1 MTDKTPRKPRVP
13 RPTLKERVEYRDTAD
28 AVAEFRKT
36 ADAIGRAPADCLRE
50 AARDWTAKTK
60 AVYDLVP
67 YLLFL
72 AALLLPS
79 VAMASPFS
87 VPDSDLSKSLFI
99 DKLFPEISGA
109 GGAGPLGAAIGVF
122 NSAVMVVAGILVM
135 YTLIA
140 GTLSTAHDGEMLG
153 KKWSS
158 LWLPIRT
165 TLGAAA
171 ILPTMGGFSIIQA
184 IVIWLALQGVGIA
197 NAVWGAYAEN
207 PLSGASFMPA
217 SQTRELEQVAGQLF
231 LQHVCRA
238 GLARMEANNDMSA
251 MGAVGLRSW
260 QVVRQPATGDS
271 IHGWNMTTNWGFS
284 CGTVMIHKPVRSDFA
299 TDAKSAA
306 ARNLVDP
313 YEISQ
318 AVFPAH
324 VAALSAMDARM
335 SALAE
340 RFVDS
345 PYVAAGSNDTLN
357 AAMTTAEIKAAAKEY
372 GEAVRQAAQAQAN
385 ALQNDNFKEAITQDG
400 WIMAGAFYTK
410 LSHALD
416 AVSTAVSRKVE
427 TSTNGHFPQGFG
439 DVQLRWAEAS
449 AVLRDVTS
457 PGAHTLGQP
466 KGEELMDRLLTVVL
480 DTARDVDPEG
490 MSGHPLIAT
499 KNTGEAMK
507 TWGIAIWTVGAV
519 AVGVIGVV
527 AGNVAGKGLGSDI
540 ALLAVMDLISTPF
553 FAMVGPLVL
562 MGAVLSSVVPM
573 LPFILW
579 IGVVLGWIILV
590 TEAVIA
596 SPLWAVAH
604 LAPDGDG
611 VVGRGGQGY
620 MLVLSLT
627 LRPALMVLGF
637 ICALAILVPVG
648 ELLNST
654 FAHVF
659 RLTVMQDNASWGGFI
674 NVIMGLAIYSV
685 LMVTVMT
692 KIFSLIHVVPDN
704 VLRWIGGGVDNM
716 LGQNAQPLAG
726 AVEGQST
733 NMLGAGIA
741 AGAVTNQ
748 MGNKMAA
755 AAKEHA
761 QREGREDEHNER
773 QDAAAVRDLGA
784 ARERAWN
791 AEERLENRASAAGHE
806 RAADAQARHGQAA
819 LNAAQ
824 RMDSGFA
831 ERLGEARAA
840 DAKTGGTAA
849 QDALMASEASN
860 APDAQPYQQALAEAQ
875 TAFGKARQHAQASTT
890 MAQHGAFMGQG
901 GGTGGNAAGG
911 AGGAGSGTGA
921 GGGMTMAQRAAA
933 QSQALASGDGPHY
946 GSRQEALD
954 AAAAADPSF
963 AKGLGEARASGT
975 EDAFVADAAQQAG
988 FRHAAMDRRLKAG
1001 DEGVLPLRAT
1011 DAILRRADQDG
1022 VL

>member
-1 MTDKTPRKPRVP
+1 MTAKTRKPRVP
-13 RPTLKERVEYRDTAD
+13 RPTLKERVEYRDTVD
-28 AVAEFRKT
+28 AVTEFRKT
-36 ADAIGRAPADCLRE
+36 ADAIGRSPADCLRE

-67 YLLFL
+67 YLLVL

-87 VPDSDLSKSLFI
+87 VPDSDLSKSLFL
-99 DKLFPEISGA
+99 DKLFPELTGG
-109 GGAGPLGAAIGVF
+109 GGAGPLGGAVGVF
-122 NSAVMVVAGILVM
+122 NSAVLMVAGILVM

-197 NAVWGAYAEN
+197 NATWGAFADN
-207 PLSGASFMPA
+207 PLQGAAYVPPSE
-217 SQTRELEQVAGQLF
+217 TRQLEKLAGQMF

-238 GLARMEANNDMSA
+238 ALAQKEASTDMA
-251 MGAVGLRSW
+251 QLGAVGLRSW
-260 QVVRQPATGDS
+260 AVTREQATGDS
-271 IHGWNMTTNWGFS
+271 IYGWNMTTTWGFS
-284 CGTVMIHKPVRSDFA
+284 CGTVMIKKPTRGEFA
-299 TDAKSAA
+299 TDASSAA

-313 YEISQ
+313 YAIAQ
-318 AVFPAH
+318 GVFPAH
-324 VAALSAMDARM
+324 TSALSAMDARM
-335 SALAE
+335 SALAD
-340 RFVDS
+340 RFV
-345 PYVAAGSNDTLN
+345 AAPTMGAGNDTVN
-357 AAMTTAEIKAAAKEY
+357 GPMVSAEVKAAAAAYAASIKAAA
-372 GEAVRQAAQAQAN
+372 QSQAN
-385 ALQNDNFKEAITQDG
+385 ALQSDDFKQALQQDG

-410 LSHALD
+410 LAHALD
-416 AVSTAVSRKVE
+416 AIASATSRSAQVSVQ
-427 TSTNGHFPQGFG
+427 GQFPTQFP

-449 AVLRDVTS
+449 AALRDVTS
-457 PGAHTLGQP
+457 PGAHTVG
-466 KGEELMDRLLTVVL
+466 GEQSGDLTDRLLTVVME
-480 DTARDVDPEG
+480 TARDVDPEG

-507 TWGIAIWTVGAV
+507 SWGIGIYLVGAV
-519 AVGVIGVV
+519 VVAAVGVI

-540 ALLAVMDLISTPF
+540 SLLALTDILSTPL
-553 FAMVGPLVL
+553 FALVGPLVL

-579 IGVVLGWIILV
+579 VGVVLGWIILV

-596 SPLWAVAH
+596 APLWAVAH

-627 LRPALMVLGF
+627 LRPALMVLGLV
-637 ICALAILVPVG
+637 CAIAILVPVG
-648 ELLNST
+648 EWLNST

-659 RLTVMQDNASWGGFI
+659 RLNVMQDNPSWGGFI
-674 NVIMGLAIYSV
+674 NIIMGLAIYSV

-692 KIFSLIHVVPDN
+692 KVFSLIHVIPDN

-733 NMLGAGIA
+733 NMLGAGVA

-748 MGNKMAA
+748 LGNKMAQ

-761 QREGREDEHNER
+761 QREGREDEQKER
-773 QDAAAVRDLGA
+773 QDNAAVRDLGA
-784 ARERAWN
+784 AREKAWN
-791 AEERLENRASAAGHE
+791 AEERLENRASAAGYE
-806 RAADAQARHGQAA
+806 RASDAQARHGQTA
-819 LNAAQ
+819 LNVAA

-831 ERLGEARAA
+831 ARLGQAREA
-840 DAKTGGTAA
+840 DAGTGGTAA
-849 QDALMASEASN
+849 QDALIASEASN
-860 APDAQPYQQALAEAQ
+860 APDAKPYQQALAEAQ

-890 MAQHGAFMGQG
+890 MAQHGAFMG
-901 GGTGGNAAGG
+901 TGGNAAGG
-911 AGGAGSGTGA
+911 AGGAAGTGA
-921 GGGMTMAQRAAA
+921 GAMTMAQRAAA
-933 QSQALASGDGPHY
+933 QSQALASGEGPHY
-946 GSRQEALD
+946 GNRQEALD

-963 AKGLGEARASGT
+963 AKGLEEARASGT
-975 EDAFVADAAQQAG
+975 EGAFVADAAQQAG

>member
-60 AVYDLVP
+60 AVYDLAP

-72 AALLLPS
+72 VALLLPS

-109 GGAGPLGAAIGVF
+109 GGAGPLGAAMGVF
-122 NSAVMVVAGILVM
+122 NSAVLMVAGILVM

-217 SQTRELEQVAGQLF
+217 SQTRELEEVAGKLF

-260 QVVRQPATGDS
+260 QVVREPATGDS

-284 CGTVMIHKPVRSDFA
+284 CGTVMIHKPVRGDFA

-324 VAALSAMDARM
+324 VAALGAMDARM

-345 PYVAAGSNDTLN
+345 PYVASGNDTLN
-357 AAMTTAEIKAAAKEY
+357 AAMTTAEIKAAAREY

-416 AVSTAVSRKVE
+416 AVSTAVSRRVE
-427 TSTNGHFPQGFG
+427 VSTNGHFPQGFG

-466 KGEELMDRLLTVVL
+466 QGEEVMARLLTVVMT
-480 DTARDVDPEG
+480 TARDVDPEG

-507 TWGIAIWTVGAV
+507 TWGTSILIVGGVAV
-519 AVGVIGVV
+519 GAVGVI
-527 AGNVAGKGLGSDI
+527 AGNVAGKGLGTDI
-540 ALLAVMDLISTPF
+540 ALLAVMDLISTPL
-553 FAMVGPLVL
+553 FAIVGPLVL
-562 MGAVLSSVVPM
+562 AGAVLSSVVPM

-579 IGVVLGWIILV
+579 IGVILGWIILV

-659 RLTVMQDNASWGGFI
+659 RLNVMQDNASWGGFI
-674 NVIMGLAIYSV
+674 NIVMGLAIYSV

-692 KIFSLIHVVPDN
+692 KIFSLIHVIPDN

-733 NMLGAGIA
+733 NMLGAGVA

-748 MGNKMAA
+748 LGNKMAQ
-755 AAKEHA
+755 AAKEQA
-761 QREGREDEHNER
+761 QREGREDEQNER
-773 QDAAAVRDLGA
+773 QDNAAVRDLGA
-784 ARERAWN
+784 AREKAWN
-791 AEERLENRASAAGHE
+791 AEERLENRASAAGYE
-806 RAADAQARHGQAA
+806 RASDAQARHGQTA
-819 LNAAQ
+819 LNVAA

-831 ERLGEARAA
+831 ARLGQARQA
-840 DAKTGGTAA
+840 DAGTGGTAA
-849 QDALMASEASN
+849 QDALIASEASN
-860 APDAQPYQQALAEAQ
+860 APDAKPYQQALAEAQ

-890 MAQHGAFMGQG
+890 MAQHGAFMG
-901 GGTGGNAAGG
+901 TGGNAAGG
-911 AGGAGSGTGA
+911 AGGAAGTGA
-921 GGGMTMAQRAAA
+921 GAMTMAQRAAA
-933 QSQALASGDGPHY
+933 QSQALASGEGPHY
-946 GSRQEALD
+946 GNRQEALD

-963 AKGLGEARASGT
+963 AKGLEEARASGT
-975 EDAFVADAAQQAG
+975 EGAFVADAAQQAG